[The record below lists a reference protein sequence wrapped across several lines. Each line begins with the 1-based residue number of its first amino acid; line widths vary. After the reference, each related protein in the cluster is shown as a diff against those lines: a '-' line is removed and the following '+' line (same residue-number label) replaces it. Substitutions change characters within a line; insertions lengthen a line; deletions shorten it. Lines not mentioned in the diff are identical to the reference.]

1 MTHETIKI
9 SSDDDGQRLDRWLR
23 KKRPDLPYV
32 LIQKLLRKGVVK
44 IDGKRAKSDAR
55 LTAGQEVRVPQILE
69 DETGRSR
76 ASSAA
81 LKTNL
86 ERTENHPKIKVLYQD
101 DTLLVIDKPTGLAV
115 QGGSGLRV
123 HLEMLLD
130 DYIVHGV
137 RPRLVHRID
146 RETSGVL
153 ILARTAAAARH
164 LGEQFKGRDVFK
176 TYMALVSPI
185 PTRLTGVIDA
195 PIGKVM
201 AGTDLEKM
209 QVMREGDP
217 AITKYQVRAKV
228 GTKDDE
234 KIIPAAL
241 IEFSPKTGR
250 THQIRVHAAHIGCP
264 LLGDT
269 KYGGD
274 VELLRKI
281 KVKPRVMLHAAGIT
295 ITHPK
300 TDETMTFESPFPD
313 DFSKSIQKIGLELKV

>member
-1 MTHETIKI
+1 MTHEVIKI
-9 SSDDDGQRLDRWLR
+9 SADDDGQRLDRWLR

-32 LIQKLLRKGVVK
+32 LIQKLLRKGAVK
-44 IDGKRAKSDAR
+44 IDGKRAKPDAR
-55 LTAGQEVRVPQILE
+55 LSAGQEVRVTQSLE

-76 ASSAA
+76 AGSAA

-86 ERTENHPKIKVLYQD
+86 ERADHVPKIKVLYQD

-146 RETSGVL
+146 RDTSGVL
-153 ILARTAAAARH
+153 VMARTAAAARH

-176 TYMALVSPI
+176 SYLALVSPI
-185 PTRLTGVIDA
+185 PTRTTGIIDA

-201 AGTDLEKM
+201 AGTDLEQM
-209 QVMREGDP
+209 QVMRDGDP

-234 KIIPAAL
+234 KIIPVAL

-264 LLGDT
+264 LLGDS

-281 KVKPRVMLHAAGIT
+281 KIKPRVMLHAASIT
-295 ITHPK
+295 VTHPK
-300 TDETMTFESPFPD
+300 TGETMTFESPMPD
-313 DFSKSIQKIGLELKV
+313 DFSKSVQKIGLDFKA